1 MANALLLAT
10 GVVMLVLQGFVAYVI
25 PTELVAPALLLPMVL
40 YMSVGEFSLA
50 RGVSLSF
57 VLGYFADVFAG
68 GSIGLWTFS
77 LVSVFLLVRV
87 AGLRLFLHG
96 VVFQILLTLVASVF
110 VGVEMMALLLVFDRR
125 PLAVLPAM
133 GVVVAQA
140 VATALSAPGVFA
152 LMRRLPTGI
161 PGVVDET

>member
-10 GVVMLVLQGFVAYVI
+10 GVLMLVLQGFIAYVT

-68 GSIGLWTFS
+68 GSIGRVPLP
-77 LVSVFLLVRV
+77 VSVFLLVRV

-96 VVFQILLTLVASVF
+96 VVFHISSS
-110 VGVEMMALLLVFDRR
+110 RW
-125 PLAVLPAM
+125 
-133 GVVVAQA
+133 
-140 VATALSAPGVFA
+140 
-152 LMRRLPTGI
+152 
-161 PGVVDET
+161 